1 MWIMNWKT
9 KQIKSITKQVIETGS
24 DNLTPS
30 TLNDAEASSEFWIN
44 KHNTSLHQDSQQT
57 ALITSLMQLHITRP
71 EIVTA

>member
-1 MWIMNWKT
+1 M
-9 KQIKSITKQVIETGS
+9 IETGS